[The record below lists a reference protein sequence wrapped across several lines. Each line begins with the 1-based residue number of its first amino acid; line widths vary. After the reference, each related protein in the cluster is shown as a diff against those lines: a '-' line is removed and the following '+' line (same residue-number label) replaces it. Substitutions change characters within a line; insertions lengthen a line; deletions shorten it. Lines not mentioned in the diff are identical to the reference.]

1 LEEEK
6 VNMRTYILIVIALLS
21 ACAGAVDSE
30 LDEQSAIAT
39 PPIETVAG
47 APLDWAL
54 IQRRTDFLAC
64 CVHSAG
70 LTPAECIDIW
80 DTQDTYVSSET
91 ACAWRAR

>member
-1 LEEEK
+1 
-6 VNMRTYILIVIALLS
+6 MRTYILIVIALLS

-39 PPIETVAG
+39 PPIDVVAG
-47 APLDWAL
+47 APRLDWAL
-54 IQRRTDFLAC
+54 IQRRTDFLTC
-64 CVHSAG
+64 CIHTGG

-91 ACAWRAR
+91 ACAWRTR